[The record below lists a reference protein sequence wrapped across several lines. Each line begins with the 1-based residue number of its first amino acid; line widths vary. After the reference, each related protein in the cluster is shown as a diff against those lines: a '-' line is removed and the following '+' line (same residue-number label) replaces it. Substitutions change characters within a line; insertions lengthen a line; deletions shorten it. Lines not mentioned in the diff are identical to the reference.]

1 MKKPMRMKPIKII
14 SGVVVALF
22 VLSTLQAQPV
32 AKTGYFMDNATHRHL
47 LNPALIPGQGYF
59 SIPAL
64 GSFDFDLKS
73 NLRLNQFLYP
83 GATSDDQLVS
93 FMHESVTPEMFLN
106 ELSDVN
112 FLRLSPRIS
121 LLSFGAFF
129 GKSFWT
135 FDVATRINA
144 GVTIPKEFFS
154 FLKQGMSSTAGNR
167 YEINNLKLGAEV
179 LGEVSLGASYPIGD
193 NIRVGGKAKMLLG
206 FARAEAGLEEM
217 IIDMRPEQWTV
228 SSKGVMD
235 IHADGLSFT
244 TDEDGFVNGVD
255 GIPAG
260 LAGSGFAFDLGGSW
274 QPLEFLEVSL
284 GILDLGSVGWKKE
297 MNRVAKAEGSSSF
310 SGLNSINFD
319 DSEDDPFTELA
330 DDFASMAQFKEV
342 SISENKS
349 TTLAPVL
356 NLGVE
361 GKILDDKLSL
371 GLLYSNR
378 MIPDNNIQE
387 FTTVLNLRPFSLIN
401 LAASYSILN
410 GSQSAFGLGMGL
422 NFYLATLYLACDYI
436 PTKVATGIPIPVN
449 MASTNIQLG
458 FSINLGKM
466 KQ

>member
-1 MKKPMRMKPIKII
+1 MKPIKIFI
-14 SGVVVALF
+14 GAVTLF
-22 VLSTLQAQPV
+22 VISTLQAQPV

-73 NLRLNQFLYP
+73 NMRLNQFLYP
-83 GATSDDQLVS
+83 GATANDQLVT
-93 FMHESVTPEMFLN
+93 FMHESVTPEQFLSQ
-106 ELSDVN
+106 LSDVN
-112 FLRLSPRIS
+112 FLQMSPRIS

-135 FDVATRINA
+135 FDVATRMNA
-144 GVTIPKEFFS
+144 GVTIPKELFS
-154 FLKQGMSSTAGNR
+154 FLKLGMSSAAGNR
-167 YEINNLKLGAEV
+167 YEINNLKLGADV
-179 LGEVSLGASYPIGD
+179 LGEVSLGTSYPIGE
-193 NIRVGGKAKMLLG
+193 NIRVGGKAKILLG
-206 FARAEAGLEEM
+206 VARAEAGLEQM
-217 IIDMRPEQWTV
+217 IIDMRPEIWTV

-244 TDEDGFVNGVD
+244 TDTDGFVDGVD
-255 GIPAG
+255 GTPAG
-260 LAGSGFAFDLGGSW
+260 LAGSGFAFDLGVSW
-274 QPLEFLEVSL
+274 QPLEFLEVSA

-297 MNRVAKAEGSSSF
+297 LNRVAKAEGTSTF
-310 SGLNSINFD
+310 SGLSSLNLDD
-319 DSEDDPFTELA
+319 DSEEDPFAEFA
-330 DDFASMAQFKEV
+330 DGFMEMAQFKEV
-342 SISENKS
+342 NISENKS
-349 TTLAPVL
+349 TPLAPII

-361 GKILDDKLSL
+361 GKVLNDMLSL

-378 MIPDNNIQE
+378 MIPDNNIHE
-387 FTTVLNLRPFSLIN
+387 FSGIVNFRPLSLIN
-401 LAASYSILN
+401 LAASYSVIN

-449 MASTNIQLG
+449 MASTHVQLG
-458 FSINLGKM
+458 LSINLGKM

>member
-1 MKKPMRMKPIKII
+1 MKPIKIVT
-14 SGVVVALF
+14 GVVTLF
-22 VLSTLQAQPV
+22 VTVALQAQPV

-47 LNPALIPGQGYF
+47 LNPALVPGQGYF

-83 GATSDDQLVS
+83 GATSNDQLVS
-93 FMHESVTPEMFLN
+93 FMHESVTPEVFLN

-112 FLRLSPRIS
+112 FLRVSPRIS

-144 GVTIPKEFFS
+144 GVTIPKELFS

-167 YEINNLKLGAEV
+167 YEIFNLKLGADV

-206 FARAEAGLEEM
+206 VARAEAGLEEM
-217 IIDMRPEQWTV
+217 IIDMRPDKWTV

-235 IHADGLSFT
+235 IHADGLTFT
-244 TDEDGFVNGVD
+244 TDNDGFVDGVD
-255 GIPAG
+255 GTPGG

-274 QPLEFLEVSL
+274 QPLEYLEVSVSL
-284 GILDLGSVGWKKE
+284 LDLGSIGWKKE
-297 MNRVAKAEGSSSF
+297 MNRVAKAQGTTSF
-310 SGLNSINFD
+310 SGLSSINFD
-319 DSEDDPFTELA
+319 DDTEDDPFSELA
-330 DDFASMAQFKEV
+330 DDFAKMAQFKEV

-349 TTLAPVL
+349 VALAPVL
-356 NLGVE
+356 NIGVE
-361 GKILDDKLSL
+361 GKVLDDKLSL

-387 FTTVLNLRPFSLIN
+387 FTTVLNLRPFSLLN

-436 PTKVATGIPIPVN
+436 PTKVATEIPIPVN

-458 FSINLGKM
+458 LSINLGKM